1 MRRTSTP
8 TDRQPGT
15 VLARIRLAIA
25 AVVVVSAL
33 LAASAGFKDA
43 TCGCGSRG
51 LPWETIAVVA
61 TVVAATSAAAYVA
74 VMATTQGRHTN

>member
-33 LAASAGFKDA
+33 LAASAWFKSA
-43 TCGCGSRG
+43 TCGCGSSG

-61 TVVAATSAAAYVA
+61 TVVAAVSVVVYVVLGA
-74 VMATTQGRHTN
+74 GVPRSE